1 MAVFIGVKIAA
12 IQFLQMDG
20 IEIARLPFSEQCRQ
34 CGNANGQR
42 EGKKMEIISAAKQQ
56 MDFMKLL
63 VTELQNQNP
72 LEPMDNHQMAAQLA
86 QFTQLDLSE
95 RMNNNLETINETIKG
110 MNLGFG
116 GAMLMAQMNYAKSLL
131 GHDIAFYSP
140 AHQKLLNGNVQ
151 KVQFEDGQPVLSVKA
166 QIVNPDQS
174 VSEQTLLVKLSEITG
189 FNS

>member
-1 MAVFIGVKIAA
+1 
-12 IQFLQMDG
+12 
-20 IEIARLPFSEQCRQ
+20 
-34 CGNANGQR
+34 
-42 EGKKMEIISAAKQQ
+42 MEIISAAKQQ

-151 KVQFEDGQPVLSVKA
+151 KVQFEDGQPILSVKA